1 MTPTNPS
8 ALLAHQGGWDEL
20 AYLIVPA
27 VLALG
32 WVRWAGRRARMRTE
46 EPGSVPGDDG
56 GTMAPP
62 SQQDR

>member
-1 MTPTNPS
+1 MMPTTPS

-32 WVRWAGRRARMRTE
+32 WVRWAGRRARIRAE
-46 EPGSVPGDDG
+46 EPGSVRGDD

-62 SQQDR
+62 SQQDG